1 MSGTNNQS
9 DDWLAGDSVDQS
21 SVAPQG
27 ASADQ
32 PLATML
38 VAEDAS
44 APRASGD
51 DDWMNVGTSP
61 PALGGDPDD
70 APYAPGGDGSD
81 YVPGTDYPEGA
92 SPVGAGDDY
101 PAQDEQPKKSK
112 LKTILL
118 LGGVGLLVIGGMG
131 GAIAYKLS
139 PKAPAGSAAVVPTD
153 VPVPVPAATPTPKVA
168 SAVTMPA
175 QPVPPAPPA
184 SSEAVQPIAPAVSE
198 TQPSPTQPQSPLS
211 SSGIQTDAPTPITG
225 VQPAQA
231 SQYPAP
237 QDRRI
242 ETAAASMNE
251 DVVKL
256 NAKSEV
262 LAKALVMTSEKAGE
276 QQAELD
282 DHGKR
287 IAALEVAME
296 DMKDRLEKLEAAKQP
311 PKKADKPPVKK
322 AAPPAAKSP
331 SDAKPSAAKPA
342 APSPRPA
349 PTRADAAAKPADAGV
364 SGFSVVATYPS
375 TTQPGMQPQKAWVTN
390 GERLVELQ
398 TGATLNGARVTK
410 IEGTTV
416 HTTRGV
422 IRAAK

>member
-9 DDWLAGDSVDQS
+9 DDWLAGDGVDQS
-21 SVAPQG
+21 AVAPQG
-27 ASADQ
+27 ANADQ

-44 APRASGD
+44 TPRAGAD
-51 DDWMNVGTSP
+51 DDWMNMGSSAA
-61 PALGGDPDD
+61 PAGDPDD
-70 APYAPGGDGSD
+70 TPYAPTGDGSD
-81 YVPGTDYPEGA
+81 YVPGTEYPEGA
-92 SPVGAGDDY
+92 SDVGAGDGY
-101 PAQDEQPKKSK
+101 PAQDEKTKKSK

-118 LGGVGLLVIGGMG
+118 LGGVGLLVVGGMG

-139 PKAPAGSAAVVPTD
+139 PKAPAGSVAVVPMD
-153 VPVPVPAATPTPKVA
+153 VPAPAATPTPKLP
-168 SAVTMPA
+168 PA
-175 QPVPPAPPA
+175 QPAPPAPPA
-184 SSEAVQPIAPAVSE
+184 PIEVAQPTPPAVRE
-198 TQPSPTQPQSPLS
+198 VQPSPAQPQGSLS
-211 SSGIQTDAPTPITG
+211 TLVVPPDVPAPVSD
-225 VQPAQA
+225 VQPAAA
-231 SQYPAP
+231 SQHTVP
-237 QDRRI
+237 QDRVI
-242 ETAAASMNE
+242 ETPAAPVNE

-262 LAKALVMTSEKAGE
+262 LAKALVLTSEKAGH

-287 IAALEVAME
+287 IAALEVAVE
-296 DMKDRLEKLEAAKQP
+296 GLTDRLAKLEATRQP
-311 PKKADKPPVKK
+311 PKQAAKPPVNKP
-322 AAPPAAKSP
+322 APAAKSA
-331 SDAKPSAAKPA
+331 SEAKHAVPKPA
-342 APSPRPA
+342 APTPRPS
-349 PTRADAAAKPADAGV
+349 RAEGAAKPADAGV

-398 TGATLNGARVTK
+398 VGATLNGARVTK